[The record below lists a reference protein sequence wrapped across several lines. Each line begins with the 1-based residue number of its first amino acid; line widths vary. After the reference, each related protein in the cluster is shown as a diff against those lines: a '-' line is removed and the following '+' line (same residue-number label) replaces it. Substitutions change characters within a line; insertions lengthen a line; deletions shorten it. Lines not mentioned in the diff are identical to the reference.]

1 MDLNHV
7 VIGGRLAVPPEITPE
22 PDGRRRMRL
31 LIVVRGSDP
40 PRVDLIPVTIWNP
53 PDVGPLEI
61 GTRAY
66 VSGSLHR
73 RFSER
78 GGSSRIEVVADHIS
92 TCPPAAELI
101 DM

>member
-1 MDLNHV
+1 
-7 VIGGRLAVPPEITPE
+7 
-22 PDGRRRMRL
+22 
-31 LIVVRGSDP
+31 
-40 PRVDLIPVTIWNP
+40 VTIWDP
-53 PDVGPLEI
+53 PDVGSLEI